1 MGINSNSVRL
11 LTFAKTRG
19 VNFKKTITLGRQHF
33 FASKQDV
40 ITQAEKLG
48 LGKEGLDRY
57 DFSEQFSEPFFKF
70 LGSDVIDSIDFS
82 DYEGAKIVFDMNN
95 PLPEHLYNKYSVVFD
110 GGTLEHVFNFPQ
122 SIRNCMKMVET
133 GGHFIS
139 ITPANNQMGHGFYQ
153 FSPELFFRIF
163 SPENGFEVVNLFVNT
178 CSPKGKYGSWY
189 EVKDPHKVH
198 GRVLLT
204 NSMET
209 SMMIIARKLADK
221 EIFKNTPQQS
231 DYAETWETKATEEPE
246 QQKQTA
252 VGKSLYKKIVPLSV
266 RDWLWQYRYR
276 LKNKHVSSDDLG
288 SYNPKHFTKFE

>member
-95 PLPEHLYNKYSVVFD
+95 PLPEH
-110 GGTLEHVFNFPQ
+110 
-122 SIRNCMKMVET
+122 
-133 GGHFIS
+133 
-139 ITPANNQMGHGFYQ
+139 
-153 FSPELFFRIF
+153 
-163 SPENGFEVVNLFVNT
+163 
-178 CSPKGKYGSWY
+178 
-189 EVKDPHKVH
+189 
-198 GRVLLT
+198 
-204 NSMET
+204 
-209 SMMIIARKLADK
+209 
-221 EIFKNTPQQS
+221 
-231 DYAETWETKATEEPE
+231 
-246 QQKQTA
+246 
-252 VGKSLYKKIVPLSV
+252 
-266 RDWLWQYRYR
+266 
-276 LKNKHVSSDDLG
+276 
-288 SYNPKHFTKFE
+288 